1 MFKEEIAVQLDYT
14 MHTADVLVTDLHHK
28 SLLKVSYLTVRT
40 QGLLEMVSA
49 KELVE
54 TCIMT
59 LADFDRCICRDLDSS
74 GFNCHGSLMT
84 TFFFI
89 CSWSKTSL

>member
-1 MFKEEIAVQLDYT
+1 MFKEAIAVQLDYT
-14 MHTADVLVTDLHHK
+14 MHTVDVLATDLHHK
-28 SLLKVSYLTVRT
+28 SLLKVSCLTVRT

-54 TCIMT
+54 ACIMT
-59 LADFDRCICRDLDSS
+59 LADFDKCRDLASS